1 MSTRSYIVDLL
12 EPLQA
17 AEAFEEHQ
25 KTGCLVLLTP
35 DELTSGTRVR
45 MRFFL
50 PEGHGTTLSLKVVER
65 RGQGCYAVK
74 LPKNDDAQWLL
85 ERLKEHLD
93 RVGRVRHKGERPAGA
108 ELTETTGDVGAD
120 NLKKGRPAAA
130 QAPRPEPPKPRPEPP
145 KPRPEPP
152 KPRPEPPKPRP
163 EPQAPRPE
171 PPKPRPE
178 PPKPRPEPQAPKPEP
193 PKPRPEPQA
202 PKPEP
207 PKPRP
212 EPPKPRPEPAPK
224 VEPLVQAAGAQA
236 LVAAAM
242 EKAKARAEQQR
253 GSDANV
259 TQPLFLGE
267 KPEPLDL
274 AAAVAATTRGRSAQD
289 PDVLEKAEA
298 LAPSQQ
304 ELVLNLSKLE
314 ALARKSEEMLR
325 PAGVTMEVRPQGAGP
340 AFSEATGEKTIDVR
354 EAGPVPVNATAPP
367 APGAASSASEQVRK
381 LPAAK
386 KKKLAISGDLE
397 QRRALV
403 RDPDASIH
411 LWVLK
416 NPALTEEEAAECA
429 ALPGLA
435 PEALTFLLQNRKWAT
450 SAKVAFQL
458 ACNPNTPSVSLG
470 NILAVLPSALLS
482 QLAESG
488 TVGAGVVAAAR
499 HVLVERTG
507 R

>member
-130 QAPRPEPPKPRPEPP
+130 QAPR
-145 KPRPEPP
+145 
-152 KPRPEPPKPRP
+152 
-163 EPQAPRPE
+163 
-171 PPKPRPE
+171 
-178 PPKPRPEPQAPKPEP
+178 
-193 PKPRPEPQA
+193 
-202 PKPEP
+202 PEP